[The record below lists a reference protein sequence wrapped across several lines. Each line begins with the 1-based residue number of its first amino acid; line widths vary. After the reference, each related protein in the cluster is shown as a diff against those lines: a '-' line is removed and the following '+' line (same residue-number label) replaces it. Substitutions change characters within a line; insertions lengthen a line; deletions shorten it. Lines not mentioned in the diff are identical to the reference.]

1 MSIALSLDAY
11 RQSRG
16 NLAVVVV
23 VDSSQPEF
31 PLLFETTFGAHAH
44 LGIPFRVADLAA
56 GPLTDEA
63 LADCRA
69 ALIVQEHLGGRLGA
83 AGQATLLRAVEG
95 GMGLVS
101 FDADLAGYDSA
112 WLSAAGLGGAG
123 RSGEVVTGGTQVL
136 GVTGASHPITWWQ
149 DGERKKALKVPTPTA
164 LTRVV
169 DATTLI
175 EDGAGAPMLTVR
187 RFGRGKIVQRSEERR
202 VGKECTSWCRSRWS
216 PYH

>member
-1 MSIALSLDAY
+1 VSIALSLEAY

-31 PLLFETTFGAHAH
+31 PLLFETAFGALAH
-44 LGIPFRVADLAA
+44 FGIPFRVADLAA
-56 GPLTDEA
+56 GPLTDEV

-83 AGQATLLRAVEG
+83 AGQATLLRAAEQ

-112 WLSAAGLGGAG
+112 WLSAAGLAGAG

-149 DGERKKALKVPTPTA
+149 DGER
-164 LTRVV
+164 
-169 DATTLI
+169 
-175 EDGAGAPMLTVR
+175 
-187 RFGRGKIVQRSEERR
+187 
-202 VGKECTSWCRSRWS
+202 
-216 PYH
+216 